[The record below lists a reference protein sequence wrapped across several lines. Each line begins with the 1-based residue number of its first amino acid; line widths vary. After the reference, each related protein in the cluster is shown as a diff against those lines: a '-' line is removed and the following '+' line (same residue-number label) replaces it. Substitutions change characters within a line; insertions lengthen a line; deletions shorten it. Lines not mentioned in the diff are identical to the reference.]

1 MFWDEL
7 KIPLLA
13 SINKGKRTKY
23 FPETSKVVDKKTLF
37 RSKFLFMFYKQFI
50 LSLKI
55 KII

>member
-13 SINKGKRTKY
+13 SINKGRRTKY